1 MSQKQHTSTDSIT
14 PKPTPAD
21 SIAGKIAQL
30 VLKPSGYLSLL
41 AFLVAL
47 SLPLF
52 VTEYILHILIL
63 VFITGIGA
71 VAWNIIGGFGG
82 QFALGN
88 AVFYGFGAYSV
99 ALLINNYGQ
108 GFFVALAVGIV
119 VSVVVAVLIGYPT
132 FALSG
137 HYFALATIAVVE
149 GLLYLVLFFSDFTG
163 GAIGQSVTPAPWL
176 ADILGNRSI
185 TFYIF
190 FGIFFVCVL
199 ISTWVRYSKLGYY
212 LLAIR
217 EDQDAAA
224 ALGVNTTRYK
234 IYGFALSAG
243 MTALAGGTYAVYG
256 TYVSPGGTF
265 SLDLSIQYALVT
277 LIGGMGT
284 IIGPVV
290 GTLFMVPIQQYVTT
304 VLGGNLG
311 SLAYIGYGVVLIL
324 VIIYAPEG
332 LVTRLSF
339 VRTWIDDTLPE
350 VDSDAED

>member
-1 MSQKQHTSTDSIT
+1 MSLKQQQSTE
-14 PKPTPAD
+14 
-21 SIAGKIAQL
+21 SIAEKIIKT
-30 VLKPSGYLSLL
+30 VGKPSGYLSLL
-41 AFLVAL
+41 VLLVAL

-52 VTEYILHILIL
+52 ATNYILHILIL
-63 VFITGIGA
+63 VFITGVGA
-71 VAWNIIGGFGG
+71 IAWNIIGGYGG

-108 GFFVALAVGIV
+108 SFFVALAVGIIL
-119 VSVVVAVLIGYPT
+119 SVLVAVLVGYPT
-132 FALSG
+132 FTLSG

-149 GLLYLVLFFSDFTG
+149 GMLYLVLFFGDFTG

-176 ADILGNRSI
+176 ADIVGNRVI
-185 TFYIF
+185 AFYIF
-190 FGIFFVCVL
+190 FGIFVL
-199 ISTWVRYSKLGYY
+199 SILVSTWVRYSKLGYY

-234 IYGFALSAG
+234 IYGFALSAA
-243 MTALAGGTYAVYG
+243 MTALAGGMYAIYG
-256 TYVSPGGTF
+256 TYVSPSGAF
-265 SLDLSIQYALVT
+265 SLDLSIQYALIT

-284 IIGPVV
+284 IVGPIV

-311 SLAYIGYGVVLIL
+311 SLAYIGYGVVLIV

-339 VRTWIDDTLPE
+339 VRAWIDNTLPE
-350 VDSDAED
+350 VKSDAED

>member
-1 MSQKQHTSTDSIT
+1 MSQKQQTST
-14 PKPTPAD
+14 D
-21 SIAGKIAQL
+21 SIAGKITKA
-30 VLKPSGYLSLL
+30 VGKPSGYLSLL
-41 AFLVAL
+41 VFLVAL
-47 SLPLF
+47 ALPLF
-52 VTEYILHILIL
+52 ATNYILHILIL

-71 VAWNIIGGFGG
+71 IAWNIIGGYGG

-99 ALLINNYGQ
+99 ALLVNNYGQ
-108 GFFVALAVGIV
+108 SFFVALAVGIIL
-119 VSVVVAVLIGYPT
+119 SVLLAVLVGYPT
-132 FALSG
+132 FTLSG

-149 GLLYLVLFFSDFTG
+149 GMLYLVLFFGDFTG
-163 GAIGQSVTPAPWL
+163 GAIGQSVTPASWL
-176 ADILGNRSI
+176 ADLVGNRVI
-185 TFYIF
+185 AFYIF
-190 FGIFFVCVL
+190 FAIFGLCIL

-234 IYGFALSAG
+234 IYGFALSAA
-243 MTALAGGTYAVYG
+243 MTALAGGMYAVYG
-256 TYVSPGGTF
+256 TYVSPSGAF
-265 SLDLSIQYALVT
+265 SLDLSIQYALIT

-284 IIGPVV
+284 IIGPIV

-311 SLAYIGYGVVLIL
+311 SLAYIGYGVILIV

-339 VRTWIDDTLPE
+339 VREWIDNTLPE
-350 VDSDAED
+350 VK